1 MAVLDT
7 VKKALRISHTKLD
20 DELTRLIA
28 VARAELKRVGVADGV
43 AEGDDGLVIQS
54 IVTFCLIH
62 STEDIQLIDKYQKA
76 WNIQADGIRKCS
88 DVNQEVEDGV

>member
-20 DELTRLIA
+20 DELNRLIA
-28 VARAELKRVGVADGV
+28 VARAELKRVGVADSV
-43 AEGDDGLVIQS
+43 AEGSDDLVIQS

-62 STEDIQLIDKYQKA
+62 STEDVQLIDKYQKA
-76 WNIQADGIRKCS
+76 WSIQADGIRKCS
-88 DVNQEVEDGV
+88 EINQEVDDGV